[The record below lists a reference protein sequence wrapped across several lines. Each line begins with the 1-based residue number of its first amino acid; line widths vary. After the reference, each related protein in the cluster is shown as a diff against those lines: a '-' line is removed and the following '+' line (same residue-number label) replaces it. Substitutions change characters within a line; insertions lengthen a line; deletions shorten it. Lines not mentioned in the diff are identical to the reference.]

1 LRHECDGSKCC
12 HEWRGKY
19 RCAVGISGRG
29 LHFLLSHR
37 REARIP
43 IHNFHGASARFTP
56 DETAF
61 ANRRPH
67 FVVEIVAGWEA
78 GDSARHRAWADGVS
92 AALATHTLSG
102 GYANLLG
109 SDDHDQIANAHGEND
124 TRLGATK
131 KHYNPD
137 GVFTAIPLPSSP
149 VMQAPG
155 AGTYARRDCG

>member
-1 LRHECDGSKCC
+1 LR
-12 HEWRGKY
+12 RT
-19 RCAVGISGRG
+19 
-29 LHFLLSHR
+29 
-37 REARIP
+37 
-43 IHNFHGASARFTP
+43 RF
-56 DETAF
+56 
-61 ANRRPH
+61 
-67 FVVEIVAGWEA
+67 
-78 GDSARHRAWADGVS
+78 RA
-92 AALATHTLSG
+92 